1 MIDVVIDTNIY
12 RADPKREKAA
22 FRVLTKL
29 AENGFFRIHIPR
41 VVEREFSS
49 QQLLSLESTFGD
61 ASKFV
66 SNVRKKISEPLA
78 ANVKDIEGLIEA
90 LRSKAEEEAS
100 GSLSRWADEIGATL
114 HEPQPYHGQLVLD
127 AYFSGGA
134 PFSQP
139 KERKDFPD
147 AFIFESVRDLASEK
161 AHLHVVSGD
170 NNLRAACEKIQ
181 KVTVFGSLEDFLKSK
196 PCLDAAHH
204 LEHLEKLSL
213 FRKNIHAY
221 QSSLEHHLNSLLLNF
236 LPYRQFEDPCF
247 KSDDNMGAVELLDD
261 IEDLEILEDEIE
273 VLGVD
278 TLVVPFSCRIGAL
291 VYYSIYAAEYWAMS
305 DNASSRISVHHNEN
319 STDHYLEA
327 NEDVK
332 LEVQGTFSVS
342 FEFESGD
349 DIEDPEEDFDSYLD
363 GADVTLEDVKL
374 IQVVED

>member
-12 RADPKREKAA
+12 RADPKRRKAA

-29 AENGFFRIHIPR
+29 AENGFARIHIPR

-66 SNVRKKISEPLA
+66 SSVRKKISDSLA
-78 ANVKDIEGLIEA
+78 ANVKDIEGLIEV

-100 GSLSRWADEIGATL
+100 SSLSRWADKIGATL
-114 HEPQPYHGQLVLD
+114 HEPQPHHGQLVLD

-134 PFSQP
+134 PFSQL

-161 AHLHVVSGD
+161 APLHVVSD
-170 NNLRAACEKIQ
+170 DKILRTACEKLQ

-196 PCLDAAHH
+196 PCVDAAHH

-221 QSSLEHHLNSLLLNF
+221 QSNLENYLNSLLLNF
-236 LPYRQFEDPCF
+236 LPYRQFEDPSF
-247 KSDDNMGAVELLDD
+247 KSDDHMGAVEMLDD

-273 VLGVD
+273 ILGVD
-278 TLVVPFSCRIGAL
+278 TLVIPFSCRMGAL

-327 NEDVK
+327 NEDLK

-349 DIEDPEEDFDSYLD
+349 GIEDPEEDFGSHLD
-363 GADVTLEDVKL
+363 DADVTLEEVKL
-374 IQVVED
+374 IRVVED